1 MNLQL
6 REKNGQNYEIN
17 QTVTISVFIF
27 YSLAK
32 FYIFS
37 KNIAIALPYLL
48 KLLISIHHAFIQ
60 CKVGNNLKKMIFV
73 SDCANCFLQIRNLVL
88 LKLELDSLECVK
100 NIPFTLK
107 RYFLITKI
115 GFFFLSKK
123 IQVIFSQNKQNNLL
137 LLVLG

>member
-1 MNLQL
+1 
-6 REKNGQNYEIN
+6 
-17 QTVTISVFIF
+17 
-27 YSLAK
+27 
-32 FYIFS
+32 
-37 KNIAIALPYLL
+37 
-48 KLLISIHHAFIQ
+48 
-60 CKVGNNLKKMIFV
+60 MIFV
-73 SDCANCFLQIRNLVL
+73 SDCANCFLQISNLVL

>member
-48 KLLISIHHAFIQ
+48 KLLNSIHHAFIQ
-60 CKVGNNLKKMIFV
+60 CKVENN
-73 SDCANCFLQIRNLVL
+73 
-88 LKLELDSLECVK
+88 
-100 NIPFTLK
+100 
-107 RYFLITKI
+107 
-115 GFFFLSKK
+115 
-123 IQVIFSQNKQNNLL
+123 
-137 LLVLG
+137 